1 MREYTDEINI
11 YIELA
16 QASLTHTL
24 LALNAGLMRII
35 SSCLCTPPNGGTGSS
50 RCDKLARQS
59 LLSLSQTSAAEAVS
73 SLQALRERLT
83 LFASSGDPRA
93 RISQKAVHGRTR
105 KDELARRPRNQQA
118 TRRVKQQTRKET
130 SVISAARTKNSNFH
144 ASQQRRKTETSKAKS
159 VASEPVQG
167 AWVRSKNHSSI
178 YMATITST
186 KHHQQTAN
194 LKLRN
199 KHASGKQIDGP
210 DYSKYARLDMSGTD
224 QAATSSNEPVGYYTA
239 DQLESH
245 SERQSRSVGDA
256 TDKGQVEFPQCCNIR
271 KDPPERSQGHNRIS
285 ILSISS
291 GSTKLGEI
299 PQHKWAV
306 PWVPPME
313 STEDDEYLDDELGNG
328 ISDARRKNAKTR
340 LIFWK
345 RFAKN

>member
-1 MREYTDEINI
+1 M
-11 YIELA
+11 
-16 QASLTHTL
+16 
-24 LALNAGLMRII
+24 
-35 SSCLCTPPNGGTGSS
+35 CTPPRGAGSS
-50 RCDKLARQS
+50 RCDELARQS

-83 LFASSGDPRA
+83 LSASRGDPRA
-93 RISQKAVHGRTR
+93 RMSQKAVHGRTR
-105 KDELARRPRNQQA
+105 TEEWGRRPRNQQA
-118 TRRVKQQTRKET
+118 TRRLNQQTRKET
-130 SVISAARTKNSNFH
+130 LVISAARRKNNNPP
-144 ASQQRRKTETSKAKS
+144 ASQQQWRTETPKARP

-167 AWVRSKNHSSI
+167 AWVRSKTHSSI
-178 YMATITST
+178 YMATIPSM
-186 KHHQQTAN
+186 KHSQQAAS
-194 LKLRN
+194 LKPRN

-239 DQLESH
+239 DQLASH
-245 SERQSRSVGDA
+245 SEPQSRSVGDA
-256 TDKGQVEFPQCCNIR
+256 TDKGQVEFPQCCHIR
-271 KDPPERSQGHNRIS
+271 KDPPAAFQERNRIS

-313 STEDDEYLDDELGNG
+313 STEDDEDLDDELGNG
-328 ISDARRKNAKTR
+328 ISDARRKNAKTG
-340 LIFWK
+340 LMFWK